1 MKRAKP
7 LVVQRAEDLMPF
19 LVSWIALNE
28 AIMQLSE
35 ADLER
40 LLNLERRHKRRCSF
54 MIRIQQRINR
64 IRILCALDTIRND
77 APPQRAGRRSS
88 HQ

>member
-1 MKRAKP
+1 MKRAKRQ
-7 LVVQRAEDLMPF
+7 VVQRAEDLMQH

-35 ADLER
+35 ANLQR

-54 MIRIQQRINR
+54 MIRIQQRLNR
-64 IRILCALDTIRND
+64 IRILDALDTIRND
-77 APPQRAGRRSS
+77 APLQRAGRRSS
-88 HQ
+88 Q